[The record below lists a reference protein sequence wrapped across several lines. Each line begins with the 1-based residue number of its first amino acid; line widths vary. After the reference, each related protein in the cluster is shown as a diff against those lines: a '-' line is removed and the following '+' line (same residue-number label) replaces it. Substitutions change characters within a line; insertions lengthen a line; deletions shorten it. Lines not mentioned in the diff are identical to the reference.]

1 MRRKR
6 TRGISLG
13 TVVMMTITALV
24 LVGFFAMLP
33 KLAGETDLRLN
44 ATDIFVALDQTIT
57 GFGEYNANQ
66 AQNRE
71 TETPPAAAAFTPA
84 PTPAPTP
91 IPKMRFTFC
100 AAGQIAF
107 TNEVRKAVTAEDGY
121 HFDWIFAPIADV
133 LNADLTIATLANSTV
148 STDKLTDYNMP
159 VEMLPALKG
168 ANIDAL
174 SLGHYYT
181 LDGGLSAMSATRS
194 GIASAG
200 MLPYGAYSSQQEAD
214 GIVITEVNGVSIAL
228 LSYVEE
234 LSKTGKKQVSNAES
248 AFAVAPLS
256 LERVQQDIA
265 AAKAGGAQVIIV
277 SVSWGKNSDT
287 TPSTKQKDM
296 AQSIANAGADI
307 IIGTHPEAVETIQ
320 ILTAD
325 RGDGRYHPVLC
336 AYSMGNLFS
345 ADREKRVNLS
355 GLLLHA
361 DVEYDPVTDTVA
373 FDNLHYTPTY
383 CWRGKVDGKYRYQV
397 FVSNLESYPEYV
409 DKDQLGVMSRCLKVI
424 TDAMEGSIFDQ

>member
-1 MRRKR
+1 MRRKK

-13 TVVMMTITALV
+13 TVVMLTITALV

-33 KLAGETDLRLN
+33 RLGGEKDLRFN
-44 ATDIFVALDQTIT
+44 ATDIFVALDQTIA
-57 GFGEYNANQ
+57 GIGEYNASH
-66 AQNRE
+66 AQKRE

-91 IPKMRFTFC
+91 IPKTSFTFC

-107 TNEVRKAVTAEDGY
+107 NNEVRKAVTADDGY
-121 HFDWIFAPIADV
+121 HFEHIFAPVADV
-133 LNADLTIATLANSTV
+133 MNADLTIATLANSTV

-159 VEMLPALKG
+159 VEMLPALKS
-168 ANIDAL
+168 ANIDAV

-181 LDGGLSAMSATRS
+181 LDGGLSAMNITRS

-200 MLPYGAYSSQQEAD
+200 MVPYGACSDQQQASTP
-214 GIVITEVNGVSIAL
+214 VITNVNGVSVAL

-234 LSKTGKKQVSNAES
+234 LSKTGKKQVSNAEAS
-248 AFAVAPLS
+248 FVVAPLS

-265 AAKAGGAQVIIV
+265 AAKANGAQVIIV

-287 TPSTKQKDM
+287 KPTTQQKEM

-325 RGDGRYHPVLC
+325 RGDGKYHPVLC

-361 DVEYDPVTDTVA
+361 DVEYDPISDTVA

-383 CWRGKVDGKYRYQV
+383 CWRGKVDGKYQYQI
-397 FVSNLESYPEYV
+397 FVSNLDSYPEYV
-409 DKDQLGVMSRCLKVI
+409 DKDQLDVMSRCLKVI